1 MHMNRLSETYL
12 IGLTGNICTG
22 KTIVC
27 GILSELGAE
36 IIDADVV
43 THEVLQEDDQ
53 AILDIG
59 NVFGKDIVDKNGNI
73 DRKQLGKIVF
83 NDSVLL
89 KKLEE
94 LLHPLI
100 RLRIENLI
108 STTNKDVVVV
118 EAIKLLE
125 SGLSDKCNSIWVV
138 NASEKVRLQ
147 RLMERDNI
155 SSFEAKKM
163 LYFQMSQD
171 YKLNNADV
179 VINNNNSF
187 EDTYVQVR
195 CEWGKIV
202 LSK

>member
-1 MHMNRLSETYL
+1 MNRLSETYL

-27 GILSELGAE
+27 GILSELGAD

-43 THEVLQEDDQ
+43 THEVLREDDQ
-53 AILDIG
+53 AILEIG

-147 RLMERDNI
+147 RLMERNNI
-155 SSFEAKKM
+155 SNFEAKKM
-163 LYFQMSQD
+163 LDFQMSQD
-171 YKLNNADV
+171 YKLNSADV

-187 EDTYVQVR
+187 EDIYVQVR

>member
-1 MHMNRLSETYL
+1 MNRLSETYL

>member
-1 MHMNRLSETYL
+1 MNRLSETYL

-27 GILSELGAE
+27 GILSELGAD

-43 THEVLQEDDQ
+43 THEVLREDDQ
-53 AILDIG
+53 AILEIG

-138 NASEKVRLQ
+138 DASEKVRLQ

-155 SSFEAKKM
+155 SSFEAKKCCI
-163 LYFQMSQD
+163 FKCHRTIS
-171 YKLNNADV
+171 
-179 VINNNNSF
+179 
-187 EDTYVQVR
+187 
-195 CEWGKIV
+195 
-202 LSK
+202 